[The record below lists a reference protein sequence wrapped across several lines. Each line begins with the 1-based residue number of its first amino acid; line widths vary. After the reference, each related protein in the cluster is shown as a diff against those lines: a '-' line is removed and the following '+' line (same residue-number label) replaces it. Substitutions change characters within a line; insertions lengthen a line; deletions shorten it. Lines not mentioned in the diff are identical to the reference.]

1 MKAGNFLCL
10 LQHHLHSQLED
21 LLSASQIEVDIGDE
35 DDNSIE
41 KQIKEVTQQLLQKQQ
56 DLMAAQS
63 CADKA
68 RQAEAEA
75 SEAWQAK
82 RYHELVQYPIS
93 FRHAVC
99 NKWSLWNDCTGVDE

>member
-1 MKAGNFLCL
+1 M

-41 KQIKEVTQQLLQKQQ
+41 KQIREVTQQLLQKQQ

-82 RYHELVQYPIS
+82 RYHKLVQYPIS
-93 FRHAVC
+93 SRHAVC
-99 NKWSLWNDCTGVDE
+99 NQW